1 MDVMSTTL
9 DDELPESLRERKKLQ
24 TRRAIHLAALQLVDE
39 QGLEHATIDQICRDA
54 DVSTRTFFNYYP
66 SKTAA
71 ALDLPETAITEE
83 AAERFRAADGLLVAA
98 LCDAIAGMA
107 DLGAERVRM
116 KELITRR
123 PELMPAL
130 TQWMS
135 GVRGQVVAL
144 AEERAASHEE
154 AVLAVTLVMA
164 ALGTI
169 VHDPET
175 SDAPVADRLRAAV
188 ERLERIHTARLR

>member
-1 MDVMSTTL
+1 MDVMSTTV
-9 DDELPESLRERKKLQ
+9 DEPTESLRERKKLQ

-54 DVSTRTFFNYYP
+54 DVSTRTFFNYFP

-71 ALDLPETAITEE
+71 ALDLPDTAITEE
-83 AAERFRAADGLLVAA
+83 AAERFRAAQGFLVGA

-107 DLGAERVRM
+107 DLGAERARM
-116 KELITRR
+116 KDLITRR

-135 GVRGQVVAL
+135 GVRGEFLAL
-144 AEERAASHEE
+144 AEERAASHED

-169 VHDPET
+169 VHDPDS
-175 SDAPVADRLRAAV
+175 SDAPVAERLREAIG
-188 ERLERIHTARLR
+188 RLERIHTARLR